1 MVGILDKAKDATGA
15 AAEKAALLKERAS
28 SMVSNLTDQASV
40 KAGEIFDTGVDQLT
54 QAVADFNAT
63 LPIVREAGYAL
74 GDMTVEMSISPKI
87 IASFAVTEALSDEQ
101 TERIAQD
108 HADSKLAVMIVRTL
122 HRAGKLQSAITVG
135 GLRPMGLSIGIGLS
149 PSVAIKFGG
158 ASTA

>member
-1 MVGILDKAKDATGA
+1 MT
-15 AAEKAALLKERAS
+15 E
-28 SMVSNLTDQASV
+28 QASV
-40 KAGEIFDTGVDQLT
+40 KAGEIFDAGFDQLT

-87 IASFAVTEALSDEQ
+87 TASFTVAEALSDEQ

-108 HADSKLAVMIVRTL
+108 HGDSKLAVMIVRTL

-149 PSVAIKFGG
+149 PSVVIKFG
-158 ASTA
+158 